1 MTTTAS
7 ASVRTTAATDEIAIS
22 LKDVDVVKKRKR
34 MRKDGEKDA
43 NGGRY
48 PRPRALFTSCYLYI

>member
-7 ASVRTTAATDEIAIS
+7 VCTTAATDEIAIS
-22 LKDVDVVKKRKR
+22 FKNVDVVVIRSC

-48 PRPRALFTSCYLYI
+48 PRPRAPFPW